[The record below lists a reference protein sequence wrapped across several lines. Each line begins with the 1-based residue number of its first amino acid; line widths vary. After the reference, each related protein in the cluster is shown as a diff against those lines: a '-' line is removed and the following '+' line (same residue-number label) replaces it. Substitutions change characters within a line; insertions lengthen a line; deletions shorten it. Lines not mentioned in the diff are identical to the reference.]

1 MKFGPRLLARYIIGA
16 AVPYILLSLA
26 LLTAV
31 LFAQQAGRFAEIA
44 LFAQVPASLLGQIAA
59 ALLPGVLVFT
69 IPAAVL
75 AGIIIGYSRMGSDSE
90 IVAMRA
96 AGVGTWSLLWPVL
109 VIGIV
114 GSAAALYIH
123 MYEAPQ
129 AARDI
134 RKAAIQ
140 GALRK
145 LDSPV
150 EPRTFTTEIPGFI
163 LYVREGNKANGT
175 WGRVFIYRQE
185 PNGSIAIVTARSGRI
200 DSSEAKSELV
210 LNDTVRTTLPGE
222 NKSEPNSYV
231 VERSEQ
237 LRIAINTGRSA
248 LLDRLNKDEA
258 GPEEL
263 GWSELVAR
271 AYVGSAKEQNE
282 KQRSLHR
289 RLALSFSPFLF
300 AVLGGAIGI
309 RVKRGGRGLG
319 ILLSLLVVVIY
330 YLMALLGESLA
341 RVGTVSPAVGLWMAS
356 VLLASVTIVL
366 LLMPRLP
373 RQLLPSIKTG
383 DRSAKPDQ
391 IVAARRRRER
401 DLGAVR
407 SGFPSLLD
415 LSLFRTLSI
424 SFLFGFLALISIF
437 IIFTLFEMW
446 RFIGSNQIGMG
457 VVARYLL
464 FLLPLVSVEVF
475 PATMLIAV
483 LITYALLARRREAI
497 AWWASGQ
504 SVYRLMVPGLLFAV
518 FAGAGIWIIQEQLM
532 PYANVRQDALR
543 AQIRGGE
550 ARAMTGTGKQWLAS
564 TESSRIY
571 SYDFVDHNVAL
582 DEPVVYE
589 FDPEAVHLVN
599 VIKARTATWSANDQ
613 LAMNDVET
621 ISLRGLEVAQQSS
634 AQAQVVGVEPPQI
647 FRPTIDKPS
656 QLSASG
662 LRTYVKAAKRRG
674 AEVSSLALALQRK
687 YATPFGSLVMAVIGI
702 PLALSFGRKGAVLA
716 LCAAVGVSVAYLGLG
731 GGFQQL
737 GNYGLLPPAVAA
749 WSPAV
754 IFLAAGTY
762 FLSRL
767 RT

>member
-1 MKFGPRLLARYIIGA
+1 LEF
-16 AVPYILLSLA
+16 
-26 LLTAV
+26 
-31 LFAQQAGRFAEIA
+31 
-44 LFAQVPASLLGQIAA
+44 
-59 ALLPGVLVFT
+59 
-69 IPAAVL
+69 
-75 AGIIIGYSRMGSDSE
+75 
-90 IVAMRA
+90 
-96 AGVGTWSLLWPVL
+96 
-109 VIGIV
+109 
-114 GSAAALYIH
+114 
-123 MYEAPQ
+123 
-129 AARDI
+129 
-134 RKAAIQ
+134 
-140 GALRK
+140 
-145 LDSPV
+145 
-150 EPRTFTTEIPGFI
+150 
-163 LYVREGNKANGT
+163 
-175 WGRVFIYRQE
+175 
-185 PNGSIAIVTARSGRI
+185 
-200 DSSEAKSELV
+200 
-210 LNDTVRTTLPGE
+210 
-222 NKSEPNSYV
+222 
-231 VERSEQ
+231 
-237 LRIAINTGRSA
+237 
-248 LLDRLNKDEA
+248 
-258 GPEEL
+258 
-263 GWSELVAR
+263 SELVAR
-271 AYVGSAKEQNE
+271 AHVGSAKEQNE
-282 KQRSLHR
+282 NQRSLHR
-289 RLALSFSPFLF
+289 RLALSLSPFLF

-319 ILLSLLVVVIY
+319 ILLSLLVVVLY

-356 VLLASVTIVL
+356 VLVASVTVVL
-366 LLMPRLP
+366 LVLPRLP
-373 RQLLPSIKTG
+373 RLSLPLSKLR
-383 DRSAKPDQ
+383 DRSSVKAEQ
-391 IVAARRRRER
+391 TTIRRKDR
-401 DLGAVR
+401 DLGVVR

-424 SFLFGFLALISIF
+424 SFIFGFLALVSIF

-446 RFIGSNQIGMG
+446 RFIGSNQIGMA
-457 VVARYLL
+457 VVARYLM

-518 FAGAGIWIIQEQLM
+518 IAGVGIWIIQEHLM
-532 PYANVRQDALR
+532 PHANIRQDALR

-550 ARAMTGTGKQWLAS
+550 PRAMTGTGTQWLAS
-564 TESSRIY
+564 TENNRIY
-571 SYDFVDHNVAL
+571 SYQFDDYNNTL
-582 DEPVVYE
+582 EEPVVYE
-589 FDPEAVHLVN
+589 FDPEGVHLVN
-599 VIKARTATWSANDQ
+599 VIKARTGAWSANDQ
-613 LAMNDVET
+613 LAMNEVET
-621 ISLRGLEVAQQSS
+621 VSLRGLEVAQHVS
-634 AQAQVVGVEPPQI
+634 AQAQIVGVEPPQI

-662 LRTYVKAAKRRG
+662 LRTYVKAARRRG

-737 GNYGLLPPAVAA
+737 GNYGLLPPTVAA